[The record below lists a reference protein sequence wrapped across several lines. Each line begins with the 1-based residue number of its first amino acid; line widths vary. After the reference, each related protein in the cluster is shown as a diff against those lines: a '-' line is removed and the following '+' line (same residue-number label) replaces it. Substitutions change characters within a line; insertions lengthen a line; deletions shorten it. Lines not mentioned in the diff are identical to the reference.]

1 MPLAQLSAGFQSL
14 PPLPTANWALLVLLP
29 GGWVCVRSR
38 TLWVSPR
45 NSSGSLG
52 VSPTSSTSAGVFSQR
67 FEALFPHAGTLS
79 FAVCLAPQLFLL
91 VYPHT
96 NMGPPYPLVATLPG
110 LPAATCSPWSSSH
123 CVATSSLCLAAHL
136 CPFYRPG

>member
-1 MPLAQLSAGFQSL
+1 MEPSPLSARFQSL
-14 PPLPTANWALLVLLP
+14 PLLHTIKLGPSGADSLV
-29 GGWVCVRSR
+29 GGLVHA
-38 TLWVSPR
+38 LWVSLTTSPVR
-45 NSSGSLG
+45 LG
-52 VSPTSSTSAGVFSQR
+52 VSPAAASTPTGVLNQR

-110 LPAATCSPWSSSH
+110 LPAATCSPWSSSC